1 MAKDHLTN
9 ESPELRDPQ
18 AVKPEDAVI
27 DEDLGEE
34 LSEEELSAAPAV
46 YEEPAE
52 EEEAS
57 EEVVSLHKWDK
68 KKTKKG
74 RIPRR
79 LRPLIAAGCILLALV
94 VVYAGVRIFFPEEE
108 VIVEEEEGSDYDY
121 LINYLSSDIAAMKFE
136 YEDGY
141 EYEVKLSRSLAD
153 TGYTQTNYTVTG
165 KTEFEYDATAFGSL
179 ISAACSITSANTAVE
194 APEDL
199 GVYGLDTP
207 RVRVTYTDLEGVET
221 VILVGDEAPVG
232 TGSYAMLEGGDKVYV
247 MGSYNAQYLLYKDMY
262 YRDKVITAYTTPL
275 EEVDSLR
282 LTTPDG
288 EFHVRRQTEE
298 EMEAAGLFACT
309 YQIKAPV
316 DTGANE
322 VYYEK
327 YLLSY
332 VTAVTALSVVE
343 DRPEDLSQ
351 YGLAEGEEVAAIELI
366 NTDGTTRTIYLGAT
380 AEDGSVYA
388 RVRGITSVYQLDGA
402 ILGILDAN
410 YQDVM
415 DVALWTYMINTVDN
429 VEMVMDGET
438 YVLDFEHVDEETML
452 STLDGEEISDTN
464 ARMLYTR
471 ILQIY
476 SYDVIKEDATPGE
489 IVYSFTIN
497 FLDGTQATLEFARL
511 TDRTFAVIRNGV
523 ELGLYSRVTDFK
535 AITDGIEDIKIGYT
549 IGRV

>member
-1 MAKDHLTN
+1 MAKDHLHN
-9 ESPELRDPQ
+9 DSPELRDPQ
-18 AVKPEDAVI
+18 AAKPEDAVL

-52 EEEAS
+52 EEEAA
-57 EEVVSLHKWDK
+57 EEGLALHKWDK
-68 KKTKKG
+68 KKKKSG

-79 LRPLIAAGCILLALV
+79 LRPLIAAGSILLALL
-94 VVYAGVRIFFPEEE
+94 VVYVGVRILFPEVEE
-108 VIVEEEEGSDYDY
+108 VVEEDEGGDYDY
-121 LINYLSSDIAAMKFE
+121 LINYMSSDIAAMKFE

-141 EYEVKLSRSLAD
+141 EYEVKLSRSIAES
-153 TGYTQTNYTVTG
+153 GYTQTSYTVTG
-165 KTEFEYDATAFGSL
+165 KTEFAYDATAFGSL

-199 GVYGLDTP
+199 SVYGLDTP

-232 TGSYAMLEGGDKVYV
+232 TGSYAMLEGGDRVYV

-262 YRDKVITAYTTPL
+262 YRDRVITSYTTPL

-282 LTTPDG
+282 LVTPDG

-298 EMEAAGLFACT
+298 ELAEAGLFACT

-322 VYYEK
+322 VYYER

-332 VTAVTALSVVE
+332 ITAVTALSVVE
-343 DRPEDLSQ
+343 DRPEDLAQ
-351 YGLAEGEEVAAIELI
+351 YGLAEGQERAMIELI
-366 NTDGTTRTIYLGAT
+366 NVDGSTRTIYLGDT

-402 ILGILDAN
+402 ILGILDAT

-415 DVALWTYMINTVDN
+415 DVALWTYMIGTVDN
-429 VEMVMDGET
+429 VEMNLDGET
-438 YVLDFEHVDEETML
+438 HVMDFEHIDEETML
-452 STLDGEEISDTN
+452 STLDGEEISDIN

-471 ILQIY
+471 VLQIY
-476 SYDVIKEDATPGE
+476 SYDVIKDDAEPGE

-497 FLDGTQATLEFARL
+497 FTDGTKATLEFARL

-535 AITDGIEDIKIGYT
+535 AIMDGIEDIKIGYT